1 MARPPARHRGAA
13 ATSGR
18 VRGDRGDR
26 PEADRATRVVQDGD
40 AFEQGG
46 HQCGTGER
54 SLLHPAEHVRHP
66 EIGGLGGPG
75 MGIGGHGCRLRTL
88 HGRPRPAPVAYAA
101 RRTRATAG
109 HAAYRGCMRTP
120 VAPVLVA
127 LVLTAGLASTTTAA
141 TAATA
146 AASPGPA
153 TCGNGTPAPAGPGR
167 RGLLVADG
175 DRELRHQPRQ
185 VTVTGDVTVEAG
197 ATLVSTWALGPGG
210 VGTSGLTVGGN
221 LVAGAGTSLLLGC
234 DPSELYC
241 YDDPH
246 TGSPTL
252 SSTTTV
258 HGSIEAVDP
267 LGVVM
272 HHSSWTGTWSRPAGA
287 AGSRAA
293 NPTENVFTHVP
304 DNGGSVYSDYENVT
318 IGGNLRVTGVR
329 SCWFGTLRTSVG
341 GSATFADNTY
351 HLTDADEILNNAV
364 SGNLLCA
371 GLQPAVHFGTP
382 APAPERRRGLCHRF
396 VRLRHPPGLSGVHT
410 AGVPAPLGSGAGR
423 RVLAGGR
430 RRRDLRL
437 RSPVLR
443 LDRGRPGSVAGFAAT
458 PGGIGYQSTSA
469 TGSITSFGPHPAC
482 GGSVGGLSAPV
493 VGLVAAPGGDG
504 CWSVA
509 SDGGIF
515 AFGSG
520 APFYGSAGAI
530 HLNEPI
536 VGMAP
541 APDGDGYYLVA
552 SDGGIFAFGPG
563 AHFQGSMG
571 GQHLNQPIVGMAVDP
586 STGGYWLVAS
596 DGGIFSSILLSTGRR
611 GPST

>member
-1 MARPPARHRGAA
+1 MRKLAPP
-13 ATSGR
+13 
-18 VRGDRGDR
+18 V
-26 PEADRATRVVQDGD
+26 
-40 AFEQGG
+40 
-46 HQCGTGER
+46 
-54 SLLHPAEHVRHP
+54 
-66 EIGGLGGPG
+66 
-75 MGIGGHGCRLRTL
+75 M
-88 HGRPRPAPVAYAA
+88 
-101 RRTRATAG
+101 
-109 HAAYRGCMRTP
+109 
-120 VAPVLVA
+120 VA
-127 LVLTAGLASTTTAA
+127 LLLAAGLASTAVPAGAA
-141 TAATA
+141 PA
-146 AASPGPA
+146 PGPV
-153 TCGNGTPAPAGPGR
+153 TCGNGTPVSPQGLAGGVYSSLTVTGNCGIS
-167 RGLLVADG
+167 RG
-175 DRELRHQPRQ
+175 Q
-185 VTVTGDVTVEAG
+185 VTVTGDVTVEPG
-197 ATLVSTWALGPGG
+197 AALVSTWALGPGG

-221 LVAGAGTSLLLGC
+221 LVAGAGASLLLGC

-246 TGSPTL
+246 PGSPTL

-272 HHSSWTGTWSRPAGA
+272 HHSFVDGDVVEAG
-287 AGSRAA
+287 GGGGVTCA

-371 GLQPAVHFGTP
+371 GLQPTVHFGDAGTGSPNVVGGYATDSCAFAIRQAYPGSTPPVYLPFSVP
-382 APAPERRRGLCHRF
+382 APADGYWLAAGDGGIF
-396 VRLRHPPGLSGVHT
+396 GFGPPFY
-410 AGVPAPLGSGAGR
+410 GSTG
-423 RVLAGGR
+423 
-430 RRRDLRL
+430 
-437 RSPVLR
+437 
-443 LDRGRPGSVAGFAAT
+443 GRPGSVAGFAAT

-493 VGLVAAPGGDG
+493 VGLAAAPGGDG

-596 DGGIFSSILLSTGRR
+596 DGGIFSFDAPFYGSTGAIHLNQPIVGMAAAPDGAGYYLVASDGGVFTF
-611 GPST
+611 GPGAVFHGSTGNLRLVQPVIGMALG